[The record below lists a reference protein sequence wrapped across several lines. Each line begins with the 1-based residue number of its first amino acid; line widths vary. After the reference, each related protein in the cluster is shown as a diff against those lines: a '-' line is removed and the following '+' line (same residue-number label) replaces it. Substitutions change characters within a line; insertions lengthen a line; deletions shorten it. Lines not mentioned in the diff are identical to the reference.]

1 MDNSCRYN
9 LITKDLAEVL
19 GTDELIRQLET
30 NDKFTIYWGTSPTGK
45 PHIGYLVPL
54 IKLAHFLKAN
64 CRVLVLFADLHAYLD
79 NLKTSWE
86 LLKYRTEYYE
96 IIIKKLLEILGVD
109 TSHIFFVKGSDF
121 QLTPRYSID
130 VYKMLSKV
138 SLRDAQRAG
147 TEVVKQCEDPSR
159 QLMSSLIYP
168 CLQALD
174 EEYLNVDAQFGGID
188 QRKIFTMSQ
197 EVLPTLGYK
206 KRIHLMN
213 PMIPSFNR
221 ISSGGKMSSSDSD
234 SKIDLL
240 DSDSEISRKLNKGF
254 CQEGNVIENPLLI
267 FCKYVVFPI
276 LELKNISGFIITR
289 PLKFGGD
296 ISFRNYDELE
306 KTFYE
311 KLLHPS
317 DLKKALSQFL
327 IDLLKPLREHCNSLE
342 IQSLIKKA
350 YPL

>member
-1 MDNSCRYN
+1 MDITSRFD

-19 GTDELIRQLET
+19 GTKELLEQLET

-54 IKLAHFLKAN
+54 IKLAHFVKAN
-64 CRVLVLFADLHAYLD
+64 CRVIVLFADLHAYLD
-79 NLKTSWE
+79 ALKTSWD
-86 LLKYRTEYYE
+86 LLKFRTEYYE
-96 IIIKKLLEILGVD
+96 IIIKKLLQILGVD
-109 TSHIFFVKGSDF
+109 TAHVFFVKGTDF
-121 QLTPRYSID
+121 QLTPRYSLD

-147 TEVVKQCEDPSR
+147 TEVVKQCDDPSR

-197 EVLPTLGYK
+197 EVLPSLGYK

-240 DSDSEISRKLNKGF
+240 DSDSDISRKLNKAF

-276 LELKNISGFIITR
+276 LELKNIPEFIITR
-289 PLKFGGD
+289 PIKFGGD
-296 ISFRNYDELE
+296 IAFREYDELE
-306 KTFYE
+306 KVFYE
-311 KLLHPS
+311 RLLHPS
-317 DLKKALSQFL
+317 DLKNALGIFL
-327 IDLLKPLREHCNSLE
+327 VELLKPLRESCGSTD
-342 IQSLIKKA
+342 IQTLIKKA
-350 YPL
+350 YP